1 MLCYIFHQIDIWN
14 NVGSWLELTSEQK
27 FGNED
32 WIDWKTMRN
41 TFVAYSENT
50 QSSKIRDIV
59 KLKAEVVGNINNFM
73 PEIKLSNWFIQLHYT
88 TISFS

>member
-1 MLCYIFHQIDIWN
+1 
-14 NVGSWLELTSEQK
+14 VGSWLELTSEQK